1 MSTETLSPTSR
12 NAILA
17 LFITLAI
24 IGTVVYA
31 VNYLDQK
38 RVQELNAI
46 QTQLSTDTL
55 SIETQFSLLEE
66 VPCEDIAEGTLL
78 SQEVGTLGDKLAYTE
93 NRLGSDNAEVLQL
106 KKQYTLL
113 QIRDYL
119 LTKRLRETCDL
130 EPVVALYFYSNAG
143 DCKDCE
149 RAGAALSYLRETYP
163 RLRVYS
169 FDYHLELGALQTLE
183 QVEKVEPN
191 FPAFIIEGKRSYG
204 FTTLEDFEKQFP
216 KRLFATTTTN
226 SSVIK
231 K

>member
-1 MSTETLSPTSR
+1 MPTETLSTTSR

-31 VNYLDQK
+31 VNYLDQQ

-66 VPCEDIAEGTLL
+66 VPCEDIVEGTLL

-183 QVEKVEPN
+183 QVEKVEPT

-204 FTTLEDFEKQFP
+204 FTTLEEFEKQFP
-216 KRLFATTTTN
+216 KRLFASTTTN